1 MALQPE
7 SKRSNI
13 ETSLTVWL
21 RAQLVTGAGLTMFLP
36 DEPATPRPAQW
47 VHVDYL
53 LGLRDEFGGTVG
65 SRFGGVAHGLLQ
77 LSLCLKRDAITDL
90 YAMARL
96 HDTVRAFLQPGQG
109 IPLRDFG
116 TSGAPMLGHIQVGAT
131 TVTAVDDGATSG
143 VVVEV
148 LNVEIEHATAWT
160 LV

>member
-1 MALQPE
+1 MLQPE
-7 SKRSNI
+7 AKHSNI

-36 DEPATPRPAQW
+36 DEPPTPRPAQW

-53 LGLRDEFGGTVG
+53 LGLRHEFGGTVG

-77 LSLCLKRDAITDL
+77 LSLCVKRDAITNL

-96 HDTVRAFLQPGQG
+96 HDTVMAFLQPGQA

-116 TSGAPMLGHIQVGAT
+116 TSGGPLLGHIEVGGT
-131 TVTAVDDGATSG
+131 TVTAADDGATSG

-148 LNVEIEHATAWT
+148 LSVEIEHSTAWT